1 MARDEHN
8 RRRVRRR
15 RKGERGEREREE
27 GESREG
33 ERYIRCRV
41 GVDVAAVEGD
51 RAAAD
56 IDAPTLPNKE
66 GARVLVSCW
75 KALP

>member
-1 MARDEHN
+1 M
-8 RRRVRRR
+8 
-15 RKGERGEREREE
+15 

-33 ERYIRCRV
+33 ERYSIRRV
-41 GVDVAAVEGD
+41 GVDVAGVDGD
-51 RAAAD
+51 RAAGD
-56 IDAPTLPNKE
+56 IDAPTLPNME

>member
-1 MARDEHN
+1 M
-8 RRRVRRR
+8 
-15 RKGERGEREREE
+15 

-33 ERYIRCRV
+33 EHYNPRRV
-41 GVDVAAVEGD
+41 GMDAAVVEGG
-51 RAAAD
+51 RAAID
-56 IDAPTLPNKE
+56 SDAPTLPNME

>member
-1 MARDEHN
+1 M
-8 RRRVRRR
+8 RRR

-33 ERYIRCRV
+33 ERYRRRV
-41 GVDVAAVEGD
+41 VVDVAAVQGD
-51 RAAAD
+51 RGRAD
-56 IDAPTLPNKE
+56 IDAPTLPNME

>member
-1 MARDEHN
+1 M
-8 RRRVRRR
+8 
-15 RKGERGEREREE
+15 

-33 ERYIRCRV
+33 EHYIRRV
-41 GVDVAAVEGD
+41 GIDVAVVEGD
-51 RAAAD
+51 CAGD
-56 IDAPTLPNKE
+56 IDAPALPNKE

>member
-1 MARDEHN
+1 M
-8 RRRVRRR
+8 
-15 RKGERGEREREE
+15 

-33 ERYIRCRV
+33 ERYHRRV
-41 GVDVAAVEGD
+41 GVDAAAVEGG
-51 RAAAD
+51 RAAID
-56 IDAPTLPNKE
+56 KDAPTLPNKE